1 MIFKQQQNEHEFLPA
16 ALEIQETPPSPL
28 GRLITWVIMLFFM
41 VAVIWALIG
50 KVDIVVTAPGRL
62 ITSGHVKIIQ
72 PLDSGIIKNIYVTE
86 GQHVREGDI
95 LVELKPDSVM
105 ADERRLEGELI
116 TLSQDLQRAETILSW
131 TKQKKPDLSQLPD
144 DLDLI
149 QEQLLL
155 SQWHQHQSQISTL
168 KHKQNKYHSDQASI
182 EQQVKKYESLLP
194 ILTKRAKK
202 TRMLS
207 QKQLIQEDQYLEI
220 EQQRLTI
227 YHDHKA
233 SQQRF
238 QELQATIA
246 EVDSQIEQV
255 KKAFKNEILTQ
266 LQQVKRQHQSLTQE
280 MIKATASRQART
292 LRAPVSGVVQQLV
305 IHTQG
310 GVVTSAQQLMVIVPS
325 NSQLEVEAMVANKDI
340 GFVKENQQVEIKVD
354 AFPFTKYGVIDG
366 KLDNLSNDAI
376 ADKQLGLIYKAQVSM
391 QDSTI
396 QVENK
401 PVNLSPGMTV
411 AVEIKTGKRQLI
423 EYFLAP
429 LLRYQKESIRER

>member
-292 LRAPVSGVVQQLV
+292 LRA
-305 IHTQG
+305 
-310 GVVTSAQQLMVIVPS
+310 
-325 NSQLEVEAMVANKDI
+325 
-340 GFVKENQQVEIKVD
+340 
-354 AFPFTKYGVIDG
+354 
-366 KLDNLSNDAI
+366 
-376 ADKQLGLIYKAQVSM
+376 
-391 QDSTI
+391 
-396 QVENK
+396 
-401 PVNLSPGMTV
+401 
-411 AVEIKTGKRQLI
+411 
-423 EYFLAP
+423 
-429 LLRYQKESIRER
+429 

>member
-1 MIFKQQQNEHEFLPA
+1 
-16 ALEIQETPPSPL
+16 
-28 GRLITWVIMLFFM
+28 M

-401 PVNLSPGMTV
+401 SVNLSPGMTV

>member
-401 PVNLSPGMTV
+401 SVNLSPGMTV